1 MAEEASRQ
9 ILEAPLYTAGIALYR
24 LGVRVAGLRNE
35 KARKLDQ
42 GQRDVWPL
50 LKGHIAPDD
59 RVVWVHAASLGEF
72 EQGRPL
78 MEKIRREHPEYKILL
93 TFFSPSGYEIR
104 KNYEGADYVFYLP
117 ADTPSNARH
126 FLDIVHPEIA
136 IFIKYEF
143 WINLLTELRRRS
155 IRSYIVSAIF
165 RRNSIFF
172 RPYGGYWRMALES
185 FDTIFVQNNDSKKL
199 LAELGFDNVVVAGDT
214 RFDRV
219 AEIAAAAKKI
229 DLIERFKGGTRLLIA
244 GSTWGPDEDLLIR
257 LINDNP
263 SVKFIVAPHE
273 MDESRINRLLAE
285 TLGGAVR
292 YTQCTAE
299 TSFDGK
305 QLLVLDTVGILSS
318 AYGYAEWGYIGGGFG
333 VGIHNTLEAA
343 TFGLPIAFGPNYEK
357 FKEAR
362 DLVTLGAA
370 TPIHSYEE
378 LKTWFT
384 PLRDD
389 EHLLQQCSRI
399 AKDYTTAHQG
409 ATNIVLHTVFGKP
422 E

>member
-1 MAEEASRQ
+1 
-9 ILEAPLYTAGIALYR
+9 
-24 LGVRVAGLRNE
+24 
-35 KARKLDQ
+35 
-42 GQRDVWPL
+42 
-50 LKGHIAPDD
+50 
-59 RVVWVHAASLGEF
+59 
-72 EQGRPL
+72 
-78 MEKIRREHPEYKILL
+78 
-93 TFFSPSGYEIR
+93 
-104 KNYEGADYVFYLP
+104 
-117 ADTPSNARH
+117 
-126 FLDIVHPEIA
+126 
-136 IFIKYEF
+136 
-143 WINLLTELRRRS
+143 
-155 IRSYIVSAIF
+155 
-165 RRNSIFF
+165 
-172 RPYGGYWRMALES
+172 MALES

-357 FKEAR
+357 IQGSPRPGNAR
-362 DLVTLGAA
+362 SGNAHPLIRRIENLVHPLCATTSICFNNAAASPKTTRRPTKGRRTSSCIPFSESRNRFFVQTGRSAPLSRQYRFRDSPCSAHIPIERINAPHRLYFLYKKSAPAARQARLLFFEGA
-370 TPIHSYEE
+370 IS
-378 LKTWFT
+378 K
-384 PLRDD
+384 
-389 EHLLQQCSRI
+389 S
-399 AKDYTTAHQG
+399 
-409 ATNIVLHTVFGKP
+409 
-422 E
+422 

>member
-1 MAEEASRQ
+1 
-9 ILEAPLYTAGIALYR
+9 
-24 LGVRVAGLRNE
+24 
-35 KARKLDQ
+35 
-42 GQRDVWPL
+42 
-50 LKGHIAPDD
+50 
-59 RVVWVHAASLGEF
+59 
-72 EQGRPL
+72 
-78 MEKIRREHPEYKILL
+78 
-93 TFFSPSGYEIR
+93 
-104 KNYEGADYVFYLP
+104 
-117 ADTPSNARH
+117 
-126 FLDIVHPEIA
+126 
-136 IFIKYEF
+136 
-143 WINLLTELRRRS
+143 
-155 IRSYIVSAIF
+155 
-165 RRNSIFF
+165 
-172 RPYGGYWRMALES
+172 MALES

-343 TFGLPIAFGPNYEK
+343 TFGLPIAFGPNYEIQGSPRPGN
-357 FKEAR
+357 AR
-362 DLVTLGAA
+362 SGNAHPLIRRIENLV
-370 TPIHSYEE
+370 H
-378 LKTWFT
+378 
-384 PLRDD
+384 PLARRRASASTMQPHRQRLHDGPPRGD
-389 EHLLQQCSRI
+389 EHRPAYRFRKAGIGSSFRPVVPHPFP
-399 AKDYTTAHQG
+399 DNTG
-409 ATNIVLHTVFGKP
+409 FGIRP
-422 E
+422 VPHIFRSNG

>member
-1 MAEEASRQ
+1 MKRG
-9 ILEAPLYTAGIALYR
+9 LYNLGIRSYR
-24 LGVRVAGLRNE
+24 LLVKIASLRNP
-35 KARKLDQ
+35 KARKLIT
-42 GQRDVWPL
+42 GQKSIFPYLEKNV
-50 LKGHIAPDD
+50 LKEGGYI
-59 RVVWVHAASLGEF
+59 WIHASSLGEF

-78 MEKIRREHPEYKILL
+78 IEKIKESYPDKKIAI
-93 TFFSPSGYEIR
+93 TFFSPSGYEVR
-104 KNYEGADYVFYLP
+104 KNYPLADLICYLP
-117 ADTPSNARH
+117 FDLPNNVNR
-126 FLDIVHPEIA
+126 FLDLVKPSVA

-318 AYGYAEWGYIGGGFG
+318 AYGYAEWGYIG
-333 VGIHNTLEAA
+333 IHNTLEAA

>member
-1 MAEEASRQ
+1 MIRFLYILHQHIRPQAVCTDTGFPQ
-9 ILEAPLYTAGIALYR
+9 IGD
-24 LGVRVAGLRNE
+24 GLRDH
-35 KARKLDQ
+35 RQ
-42 GQRDVWPL
+42 
-50 LKGHIAPDD
+50 H
-59 RVVWVHAASLGEF
+59 
-72 EQGRPL
+72 
-78 MEKIRREHPEYKILL
+78 IRRITGQPHILHPMQL
-93 TFFSPSGYEIR
+93 S
-104 KNYEGADYVFYLP
+104 D
-117 ADTPSNARH
+117 
-126 FLDIVHPEIA
+126 
-136 IFIKYEF
+136 
-143 WINLLTELRRRS
+143 
-155 IRSYIVSAIF
+155 
-165 RRNSIFF
+165 
-172 RPYGGYWRMALES
+172 
-185 FDTIFVQNNDSKKL
+185 
-199 LAELGFDNVVVAGDT
+199 
-214 RFDRV
+214 
-219 AEIAAAAKKI
+219 
-229 DLIERFKGGTRLLIA
+229 
-244 GSTWGPDEDLLIR
+244 
-257 LINDNP
+257 

>member
-1 MAEEASRQ
+1 MW
-9 ILEAPLYTAGIALYR
+9 IYNLGLVLYVWAIALASPWHR
-24 LGVRVAGLRNE
+24 KAKLWIDGRKGLFRRMKE
-35 KARKLDQ
+35 SIDPSARII
-42 GQRDVWPL
+42 W
-50 LKGHIAPDD
+50 I
-59 RVVWVHAASLGEF
+59 HAASLGEF

-78 MEKIRREHPEYKILL
+78 IEKIRKEHPEYKILL

-104 KNYEGADYVFYLP
+104 KNYDQADYIFYLP
-117 ADTPSNARH
+117 IDTPGKARR
-126 FLDIVHPEIA
+126 FLDIAHPEIV
-136 IFIKYEF
+136 IFVKYEF
-143 WINLLTELRRRS
+143 WINLLTELRRRKV
-155 IRSYIVSAIF
+155 RTYIVSAIF

-333 VGIHNTLEAA
+333 VGIHNVPEAA
-343 TFGLPIAFGPNYEK
+343 VYGVPVFFGPNNQR
-357 FKEAR
+357 FREAR
-362 DLVTLGAA
+362 DLINEGGSFEVTSA
-370 TPIHSYEE
+370 
-378 LKTWFT
+378 
-384 PLRDD
+384 DD
-389 EHLLQQCSRI
+389 FQAQADRLLADERAL
-399 AKDYTTAHQG
+399 AKSGQASGDYIRRNSG
-409 ATNIVLHTVFGKP
+409 ATEAIFREVHF
-422 E
+422 

>member
-1 MAEEASRQ
+1 M
-9 ILEAPLYTAGIALYR
+9 
-24 LGVRVAGLRNE
+24 
-35 KARKLDQ
+35 
-42 GQRDVWPL
+42 
-50 LKGHIAPDD
+50 
-59 RVVWVHAASLGEF
+59 
-72 EQGRPL
+72 
-78 MEKIRREHPEYKILL
+78 
-93 TFFSPSGYEIR
+93 
-104 KNYEGADYVFYLP
+104 
-117 ADTPSNARH
+117 
-126 FLDIVHPEIA
+126 
-136 IFIKYEF
+136 
-143 WINLLTELRRRS
+143 
-155 IRSYIVSAIF
+155 
-165 RRNSIFF
+165 
-172 RPYGGYWRMALES
+172 
-185 FDTIFVQNNDSKKL
+185 
-199 LAELGFDNVVVAGDT
+199 
-214 RFDRV
+214 
-219 AEIAAAAKKI
+219 
-229 DLIERFKGGTRLLIA
+229 IA

-384 PLRDD
+384 PCATTSICFNNAAASPKTTRRPTKGRRTSSCIPFSESRNRFFVQTGRSAPLSRQYRFRDSP
-389 EHLLQQCSRI
+389 CSAHIPIERI
-399 AKDYTTAHQG
+399 NAPHRLYFLYKKRTGRKAGTLVIFRGGYFEVM
-409 ATNIVLHTVFGKP
+409 IFRIR
-422 E
+422 